1 MRPCIG
7 GIKLREVVT
16 GYPKGFRLGPITMDI
31 PEGSIYVL
39 AGPNASGKTTML
51 RLIAGILKVLS
62 GELIVCGHTHKEMWT
77 RRSLIAYVPAYPQAD
92 PLATPRELIEVSGG
106 TLEKALEYIPE
117 IVEFIDTKMYMLS
130 SGQRRLAC
138 IARALSTDSSVL
150 LIDEPT
156 SFLDVAR
163 QTRILGLLRAIS
175 RREGTT
181 IVLAMHELHLIPLI
195 ADYVA
200 ILSSGKVVKQGKPEE
215 ILEKPLLERI
225 YNARL
230 AEASISNRRILL
242 PSPAE
247 DDHGS

>member
-16 GYPKGFRLGPITMDI
+16 GYPKGFKLGPLTMDI

-51 RLIAGILKVLS
+51 RLIAGILGVLS
-62 GELIVCGHTHKEMWT
+62 GELLVCGYSHREARA

-106 TLEKALEYIPE
+106 TLEKALKYIPE
-117 IVEFIDTKMYMLS
+117 IVEFIDERMYMLS

-215 ILEKPLLERI
+215 VLEKSLLERI
-225 YNARL
+225 YGARL
-230 AEASISNRRILL
+230 AEATISDRRILL
-242 PSPAE
+242 PSPTE
-247 DDHGS
+247 DNHGS